1 MSASPDST
9 HAALFGDENTLST
22 EAHPGATPSISS
34 DVSENDTAR
43 CSHIASVFADP
54 SAKAGITD
62 KYRTVVAWHARRTH
76 DALHPAKRR
85 KISSPT
91 CNTCNQTLSRPFVC
105 LHCSFAGCWL
115 EGHISNHLTEA
126 GHTFSADAKSGSVF
140 CSECDDF
147 IFDDTIDDLYL
158 ATVVSVE
165 ERNTK
170 FQVADRGREPY
181 QPWVLSEEESEAL
194 KDAITV
200 PCQGRRGLLNL
211 GQTCFLN
218 VILQS
223 FIHNPLLRNYFLSDR
238 HNSRLCKHSDC
249 TCCEMD
255 NLFTE
260 IYSPTNTPYGPTS
273 FLATTWKVSAEM
285 SGYAQQDAHEFFIAA
300 LNQIHGTCRG
310 STNISCNC
318 IIHQTFAGQFQ
329 SDVTCEKCGN
339 VTSTIDP
346 MLDISL
352 ELRTKSGEAAG
363 DNTLASCLRRYT
375 KAEKLGAREYS
386 CSKCTKASHEA
397 VKRLSIRTLPP
408 VLSFQFKRFEHKTS
422 GKAASQKI
430 DAPIRIPVTINMAPY
445 TTLAMSMTGKDA
457 EAGVPGPDAMYEY
470 DLFAVINHEGQMDN
484 GHYTNFARFQDEW
497 YRFDDDKYALDCLP
511 LPYDLTFGRVTPS
524 TLGDCL
530 ASNAYMCFYVKRHLD
545 YKPYMKPTYRLAREN
560 DIVREQA
567 MEREKEA
574 ARMKELE
581 DTLMAM
587 V

>member
-9 HAALFGDENTLST
+9 HAALFGEEST
-22 EAHPGATPSISS
+22 FYNEAHPGIEPSVSS
-34 DVSENDTAR
+34 DTCESDIDR
-43 CSHIASVFADP
+43 CSHITSVLADP
-54 SAKAGITD
+54 SAKAGIID
-62 KYRTVVAWHARRTH
+62 KYKTVVAWHARRTH
-76 DALHPAKRR
+76 NSLHPAKRR

-91 CNTCNQTLSRPFVC
+91 CV
-105 LHCSFAGCWL
+105 
-115 EGHISNHLTEA
+115 
-126 GHTFSADAKSGSVF
+126 DAKFGSVF
-140 CSECDDF
+140 CSDCDDF
-147 IFDDTIDDLYL
+147 VFDDVIDDLHL
-158 ATVVSVE
+158 STVLSVE
-165 ERNTK
+165 EQKTK
-170 FQVADRGREPY
+170 FKGREPY
-181 QPWVLSEEESEAL
+181 QPWIPTDDESTAL
-194 KDAITV
+194 KYAATV

-218 VILQS
+218 VVLQS

-260 IYSPTNTPYGPTS
+260 IYSPTNTPFGPTS

-285 SGYAQQDAHEFFIAA
+285 SGYAQQDAHEFFITA

-329 SDVTCEKCGN
+329 SDVTCEKCGT

-352 ELRTKSGEAAG
+352 ELRSKSGEPAA
-363 DNTLASCLRRYT
+363 DNTLASCLR
-375 KAEKLGAREYS
+375 
-386 CSKCTKASHEA
+386 SKCTKASHEA

-422 GKAASQKI
+422 GKAAPQKI
-430 DAPIRIPVTINMAPY
+430 DAPIRIPVSINMAPY
-445 TTLAMSMTGKDA
+445 TTLAMNATGKDG
-457 EAGVPGPDAMYEY
+457 ETGYPGPDAMYEY

-497 YRFDDDKYALDCLP
+497 YRFDDDK
-511 LPYDLTFGRVTPS
+511 VTPS
-524 TLGDCL
+524 TLSECL

-545 YKPYMKPTYRLAREN
+545 YKPYVKPTYLVAREK

-574 ARMKELE
+574 ARMKEV
-581 DTLMAM
+581 DDALMAM
-587 V
+587 VGGD

>member
-9 HAALFGDENTLST
+9 HTALFGEEST
-22 EAHPGATPSISS
+22 FSNEGHPGVEPSVSS
-34 DVSENDTAR
+34 EASENDIDR
-43 CSHIASVFADP
+43 CSHITSVLADP
-54 SAKAGITD
+54 PAKAGIME
-62 KYRTVVAWHARRTH
+62 KFKTVVAWHARRTH
-76 DALHPAKRR
+76 DSLHPAKRR
-85 KISSPT
+85 KVSSPT
-91 CNTCNQTLSRPFVC
+91 CDKCDQALSRPFVC
-105 LHCSFAGCWL
+105 LHCSFAGCWS
-115 EGHISNHLTEA
+115 EGHITNHLKET
-126 GHTFSADAKSGSVF
+126 GHTFCTDTKSGSVF
-140 CSECDDF
+140 CSECEDF
-147 IFDDTIDDLYL
+147 VFDDTIDELYL
-158 ATVVSVE
+158 AAVLSVE
-165 ERNTK
+165 EQSTK
-170 FQVADRGREPY
+170 FQVAKRGREPY
-181 QPWVLSEEESEAL
+181 QPWIPTGDESTAL
-194 KDAITV
+194 KYIATV

-260 IYSPTNTPYGPTS
+260 IYSPTNTPFGPTS

-285 SGYAQQDAHEFFIAA
+285 SGYAQQDAHEFFITA

-329 SDVTCEKCGN
+329 SDVTCEKCGT

-352 ELRTKSGEAAG
+352 ELRSKSGEPAA

-375 KAEKLGAREYS
+375 KPEKLGAKEYT

-408 VLSFQFKRFEHKTS
+408 VLSFQFKRFEHKMS
-422 GKAASQKI
+422 GKAVPQKI
-430 DAPIRIPVTINMAPY
+430 DAPIRIPVSINMAPY
-445 TTLAMSMTGKDA
+445 TTLAMNTTGKDG
-457 EAGVPGPDAMYEY
+457 ETGYPGPDAMYEY

-497 YRFDDDKYALDCLP
+497 YRFDDEK
-511 LPYDLTFGRVTPS
+511 VTPS
-524 TLGDCL
+524 TLSDCL

-545 YKPYMKPTYRLAREN
+545 YKPYMKPTYLLAREN

-574 ARMKELE
+574 ARMKEV
-581 DTLMAM
+581 DDALMAM
-587 V
+587 VG